1 MSKSSGSNNKGKVQ
15 SQKSKPPRNEE
26 HIVRTE
32 IIVNAARNLP
42 FLAIVFCQGGEIVK
56 TISNL
61 DLNMNVNHT
70 RDDLKAA
77 ILAYANTTFCQNG
90 ICTNVA
96 NALISPVTNKR
107 VQYSTEINDWYY
119 GNVGSC
125 ETIDTS
131 PSSLEERSPSVPL
144 YKLYEEWQ
152 VKAITFISEQSH
164 LMITS
169 SSSEENI
176 RFREELIQSYYNYV
190 DRFAPFTSHHGPLDG
205 PLGKGR
211 LITEF
216 YHNENNPD
224 IPRNFRAMKI
234 MIDELYGEI
243 PELNKTS
250 QISLA
255 CIVVDINI
263 VQRFASEK

>member
-1 MSKSSGSNNKGKVQ
+1 MSKSSGSNKKGKSQ
-15 SQKSKPPRNEE
+15 SQKADPRNEE

-32 IIVNAARNLP
+32 IIVNAAHNLP
-42 FLAIVFCQGGEIVK
+42 FLAIVFCQGGEIIK

-107 VQYSTEINDWYY
+107 VQYSTKINDWYY

-125 ETIDTS
+125 KSIDTW
-131 PSSLEERSPSVPL
+131 SSALEERSPNVPL

-152 VKAITFISEQSH
+152 VKALTFISEETY

-169 SSSEENI
+169 SSSEENL

-205 PLGKGR
+205 PLGKGS

-224 IPRNFRAMKI
+224 IPRNFRAMRR
-234 MIDELYGEI
+234 MIDDLYGEI

>member
-1 MSKSSGSNNKGKVQ
+1 MSKSSGSNKNDKVQ
-15 SQKSKPPRNEE
+15 SQKSKPSNEE
-26 HIVRTE
+26 HIVRTQ
-32 IIVNAARNLP
+32 IIVNAAHILP
-42 FLAIVFCQGGEIVK
+42 FLAIVFCQGGEIIK

-70 RDDLKAA
+70 RDDLKTA

-131 PSSLEERSPSVPL
+131 PSVLEERSSNVPL
-144 YKLYEEWQ
+144 YKLYEEWHL
-152 VKAITFISEQSH
+152 KALTFISYQSQ
-164 LMITS
+164 LITS

-176 RFREELIQSYYNYV
+176 RFREKLIQSYYNYV
-190 DRFAPFTSHHGPLDG
+190 DRFTPFTSHHGPLDG
-205 PLGKGR
+205 SLGEGR
-211 LITEF
+211 IDTDF

>member
-1 MSKSSGSNNKGKVQ
+1 MSKSSGSNKKGKSQ
-15 SQKSKPPRNEE
+15 SQKAEPRNEE

-32 IIVNAARNLP
+32 IIVNAAHNLP
-42 FLAIVFCQGGEIVK
+42 FLAIVFCQGGEIIK

-90 ICTNVA
+90 IYTNVA

-107 VQYSTEINDWYY
+107 VQYSTEINDLYY

-125 ETIDTS
+125 ESIDTS
-131 PSSLEERSPSVPL
+131 PSALEERSPNVPL

-152 VKAITFISEQSH
+152 VKAKAF
-164 LMITS
+164 ITS
-169 SSSEENI
+169 KEENI
-176 RFREELIQSYYNYV
+176 RFRENLIESYYNYV
-190 DRFAPFTSHHGPLDG
+190 DRFAPQYSHHGPLEG
-205 PLGKGR
+205 ALGEGR
-211 LITEF
+211 IDTDF
-216 YHNENNPD
+216 YYNENNPD
-224 IPRNFRAMKI
+224 IPRDFRAMRQ

-263 VQRFASEK
+263 VQSFAGKK

>member
-1 MSKSSGSNNKGKVQ
+1 MSKLSGSKKGKSQ
-15 SQKSKPPRNEE
+15 SQKAESRNEE

-77 ILAYANTTFCQNG
+77 ILTYANTTFCQNG

-107 VQYSTEINDWYY
+107 VQYLTEINDWYY

-152 VKAITFISEQSH
+152 VKAITFINEQSH
-164 LMITS
+164 LITS

-205 PLGKGR
+205 ALGKGR